1 MPLLQFRLRLSLAAL
16 PAFVLLTGCGD
27 DPNENRPLPA
37 EIHLLSLAEQ
47 SGTPG
52 WALPDSVVVE
62 VRDARGNPISGV
74 PVSWIST
81 GGGARLGRD
90 ADTTDAAGRA
100 SAEWTLGLDEG
111 EQTLSIRVGQLDPV
125 VVVATAT
132 IFHAAFVT
140 LGGQF
145 ACALNEGGQAYC
157 WGMNNQG
164 QLGNGTVGEDPVMT
178 PVTVVGNLVFG
189 ALTAS
194 STHACGLAAGG
205 EAYCWGSNDVGET
218 GTGTMG
224 GSVSTPTAVQTS
236 LRFTQISAEGTG
248 FVNATCGLTAAGE
261 AWCWGDNH
269 FGQLGDGSTTGS
281 AVPVKVQSSV
291 PLSYVRAGYFHSCGL
306 ATTGELWCWGEQET
320 VPGAFGARAAG
331 LYTTPV
337 LLHEDFRF
345 TQLTTGRNYT
355 CALTGEGVPYCWGSD
370 LSNGSLGQGEV
381 IEGSAGPLRVTG
393 GHTFVAISSSSFE
406 ETHGLADGG
415 ALYRWGSPGN
425 DVPQP
430 TPVRF
435 GQAAFLQADGGS
447 EPFGGSQ
454 GTCGIFLSGAVYC
467 ASDDGVTRGVPQP
480 VTP

>member
-1 MPLLQFRLRLSLAAL
+1 VQLPRFRFPSSATALRSS
-16 PAFVLLTGCGD
+16 VLLVAACAD
-27 DPNENRPLPA
+27 DPTGNDHRAPA
-37 EIHLLSLAEQ
+37 EVRLLSPAEQ

-52 WALPDSVVVE
+52 WPLADSVIVE
-62 VRDARGNPISGV
+62 VLDAQGHPISGV
-74 PVSWIST
+74 PVGWISN
-81 GGGARLGRD
+81 GGGARVGRD
-90 ADTTDAAGRA
+90 ADTTTAAGLA

-111 EQTLSIRVGQLDPV
+111 GQTLSITVGQLDPV
-125 VVVATAT
+125 VVVATAG

-145 ACALNEGGQAYC
+145 ACALNDGGQAYC
-157 WGMNNQG
+157 WGMNNLG
-164 QLGNGTVGEDPVMT
+164 QLGNGTVGDPVLT
-178 PVTVVGNLVFG
+178 PAPVAGNLTFS

-194 STHACGLAAGG
+194 STHACGLGAGG
-205 EAYCWGSNDVGET
+205 EAYCWGSNDLGET

-224 GSVSTPTAVQTS
+224 GSISAPTAVQTS

-281 AVPVKVQSSV
+281 AVPVKVQSTV
-291 PLSYVRAGYFHSCGL
+291 PFSYIRAGYFHSCAV
-306 ATTGELWCWGEQET
+306 ATTGELWCWGEQEAD
-320 VPGAFGARAAG
+320 PGAFGALAVG

-370 LSNGSLGQGEV
+370 FNGGLGQGQV
-381 IEGSAGPLRVTG
+381 TDGSAVPLEVTG

-425 DVPQP
+425 DNTQA

-435 GQAAFLQADGGS
+435 GQAAFLQADGGD
-447 EPFGGSQ
+447 EPFRGGQ
-454 GTCGIFLSGAVYC
+454 GTCGIFLTGAVYC
-467 ASDDGVTRGVPQP
+467 SSDDGETRGVPRP